1 MGSTMATTAN
11 TESTNITQK
20 HCASE
25 SAVFLRAGRS
35 AYHRHITRLKEGI
48 SSNAEQ
54 NQQQQEKHTR

>member
-1 MGSTMATTAN
+1 MGSIMATTAN

-35 AYHRHITRLKEGI
+35 AYHRHIARLKEGI
-48 SSNAEQ
+48 SGNAEQ
-54 NQQQQEKHTR
+54 NQQ

>member
-25 SAVFLRAGRS
+25 SAVFCGQEEVP
-35 AYHRHITRLKEGI
+35 ITG
-48 SSNAEQ
+48 
-54 NQQQQEKHTR
+54 T

>member
-25 SAVFLRAGRS
+25 SAVCGQEEVP
-35 AYHRHITRLKEGI
+35 ITG
-48 SSNAEQ
+48 
-54 NQQQQEKHTR
+54 T